1 MVNSAVL
8 IFCGLCVAY
17 PLIFV
22 VSSSF
27 SSPNAVIGGRVF
39 LWPLDPSLAGYQTV
53 FNNEAVWRG
62 YLNTFFYTGVG
73 TTLNVAMTIMIAYPL
88 SRRDFRLGRVVLVL
102 FLMTMFFSGG
112 IIPTYLLVRNLGLL
126 DTRAAMIVPQALSVW
141 NVIILRT
148 YFRTNLPRELLE
160 SAQMDGCS
168 NRRFIISVALP
179 LCRAAVAVI
188 ALFYAVQHWNAFFD
202 AIMYLTD
209 SRLHPL
215 QIVLRNILIR
225 DELDHTLTFDVELEE
240 AREYIAALLKYSLIV
255 VSTVPVLIAYPF
267 AQKHFVKG
275 LLVGSLKG

>member
-1 MVNSAVL
+1 
-8 IFCGLCVAY
+8 
-17 PLIFV
+17 
-22 VSSSF
+22 
-27 SSPNAVIGGRVF
+27 
-39 LWPLDPSLAGYQTV
+39 
-53 FNNEAVWRG
+53 
-62 YLNTFFYTGVG
+62 
-73 TTLNVAMTIMIAYPL
+73 
-88 SRRDFRLGRVVLVL
+88 
-102 FLMTMFFSGG
+102 
-112 IIPTYLLVRNLGLL
+112 
-126 DTRAAMIVPQALSVW
+126 
-141 NVIILRT
+141 
-148 YFRTNLPRELLE
+148 
-160 SAQMDGCS
+160 MDGCS
-168 NRRFIISVALP
+168 NRRFIMSVALP